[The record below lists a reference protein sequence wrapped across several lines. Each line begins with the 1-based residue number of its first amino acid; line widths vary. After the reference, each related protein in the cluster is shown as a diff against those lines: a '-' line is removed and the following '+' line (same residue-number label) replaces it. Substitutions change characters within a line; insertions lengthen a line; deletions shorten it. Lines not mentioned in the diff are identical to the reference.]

1 MRLPE
6 IAHRKGI
13 KMKVKDI
20 NNKKKNILIE
30 KVSDFCD
37 KNIDNEYK
45 ELCLKMIEKMSRKRT
60 VPFLSGKLEIWA
72 AAIIYAIGQINFLF
86 DKSFTP
92 YQSADDICNYFNTSK
107 STTSQKAK
115 LIRDMFK
122 LNYYDKYFS
131 TQKMSNSNPFNE
143 LIMIN
148 NFIVPERIIDNE

>member
-1 MRLPE
+1 MRLSE
-6 IAHRKGI
+6 ITIKGI

-30 KVSDFCD
+30 QVSDFCD
-37 KNIDNEYK
+37 KNLDNEYK
-45 ELCLKMIEKMSRKRT
+45 ELCLKMIEKMARKRT

-143 LIMIN
+143 LVMIN
-148 NFIVPERIIDNE
+148 NFIVPKRIIDNE